1 MANLIL
7 MRHAKSSWKTDAATD
22 FERPL
27 NGRGKRDAALMAQ
40 WVATEVP
47 HPEFIMSS
55 PSERTSQTVFVVCAN
70 LEYPPE
76 RVHWENSVYEAS
88 MGTLLKLL
96 RGLPDD
102 TQTTMLVGHNPGLEE
117 LTIFLCGAGIPVPE
131 GTKAFPTAAVAQ
143 LRIDVPWSE
152 LDRGCGQLV
161 QLVRPKELSGAASA
175 KS

>member
-40 WVATEVP
+40 WIATEVP
-47 HPEFIMSS
+47 HPELIVSS
-55 PSERTSQTVFVVCAN
+55 PSERTSQTVFVVCAS

-76 RVHWENSVYEAS
+76 RVRWENGVYEAS
-88 MGTLLKLL
+88 LGTLLKLL
-96 RGLPDD
+96 RRLPDD
-102 TQTTMLVGHNPGLEE
+102 TQSTMLVGHNPGMEE
-117 LTIFLCGAGIPVPE
+117 LAIFLCGAEISVPE
-131 GTKAFPTAAVAQ
+131 GVKPFPTAAVAQ

-152 LDRGCGQLV
+152 LDRGCGHLIH
-161 QLVRPKELSGAASA
+161 LVRPKELSGSGSA